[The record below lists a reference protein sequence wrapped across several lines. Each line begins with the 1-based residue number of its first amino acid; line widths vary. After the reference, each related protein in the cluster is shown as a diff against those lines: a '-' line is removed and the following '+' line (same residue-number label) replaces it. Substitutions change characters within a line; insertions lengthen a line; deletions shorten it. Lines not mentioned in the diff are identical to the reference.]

1 MPTPVVALSTLLVLV
16 VAGCAENVPTSPAI
30 SAGSASAALQQASD
44 AGLQLHPSGFGQAS
58 LAAWKAKEGKS
69 DNHGN
74 GDHALY
80 FQKMVPTATVAAG
93 VAEIRGFDN
102 VQFSQI
108 TGLSWEHRIDGHCG
122 AGAPRW
128 TVAAREGDERT
139 FVHIGCAAALHTP
152 AGADDEGRQW
162 IRDSYTGASI
172 LVALANGLAVS
183 TNPAVDLTNATVDAL
198 FIIFDEGNDVGPGF
212 VYLDNITVEIN
223 GQAKVFTGPA
233 DNGR

>member
-1 MPTPVVALSTLLVLV
+1 MPTQVVALITLLVLV

-30 SAGSASAALQQASD
+30 SAANASAALQQAPD
-44 AGLQLHPSGFGQAS
+44 AGLKLHPSGFGQAS
-58 LAAWKAKEGKS
+58 FAAWKAKEGKS
-69 DNHGN
+69 DDRGN

-108 TGLSWEHRIDGHCG
+108 TGLSWEHRLDGHCG

-128 TVAAREGDERT
+128 TVAASQGEERT

-152 AGADDEGRQW
+152 AGTDDEGRVW
-162 IRDSYTGASI
+162 IQDSYSAASI
-172 LVALANGLAVS
+172 AVALANGLASS
-183 TNPAVDLTNATVDAL
+183 TNPDVNLANATIDAL

-212 VYLDNITVEIN
+212 VFLDNITVAIN
-223 GQAKVFTGPA
+223 GQATVFRGPA